1 MNNSMSKAEILKNEI
16 LTQYKSVRQF
26 STKMNIPY
34 STLVTALDRG
44 IEGMAYDTVIR
55 ICTELSLN
63 PVDFS
68 PLDEDND
75 LSQQLATKRVMT
87 AFNKLNKAGRKKI
100 LDFLDDYNSIE
111 AYTKKD

>member
-1 MNNSMSKAEILKNEI
+1 MSKAEILKNEI

-111 AYTKKD
+111 AYT

>member
-1 MNNSMSKAEILKNEI
+1 MSKAEILKSEI
-16 LTQYKSVRQF
+16 LSQYKSVRQF

-44 IEGMAYDTVIR
+44 IEGMAYETVIR
-55 ICTELSLN
+55 ICSELALN

-68 PLDEDND
+68 PLDEGND
-75 LSQQLATKRVMT
+75 LSQQLSTKRVMS
-87 AFNKLNKAGRKKI
+87 AYNRLNKAGRKKI

-111 AYTKKD
+111 AYTRKD